1 MSSESHRSAWG
12 AAFHHAVLGPGRQ
25 PRLTITHCIHSAAE
39 AFFTVS
45 LAGSIFF
52 SLSPDAARPR
62 VLLFLVLALG
72 PFLVMSPLIGPVVD
86 RIRGGLATTM
96 IATFVLRGILAIL
109 VAINLRTL
117 LLFPLVFGI
126 LVTAKTYTVSRNALV
141 PSIADSADDLVD
153 FNSRL
158 SRTATV
164 AGALAASAAVAVYNW
179 SSAATTLWVA
189 SAIYALGAIAAW
201 RVRAVSRPI
210 EAPDADAVVELVRPE
225 VGGAVGDMMALRA
238 AVGFAVFQ
246 FGFSLRAEG
255 ESAWILGLVIAA
267 NGLGGFIGTIVSPV
281 LRRHMTERT
290 MFTVALVASSTA
302 MTICGLAY
310 RRETLIGAVLV
321 LGLSAS
327 IGRRA
332 LDATIQQQAPHA
344 RRGQVYASLETRLEL
359 AWVAA
364 ACLAVALRV
373 DTWIGI
379 LSLAAFLVIVAI
391 IHVRRHAGLSVFRP
405 VAAVPLVDRLLIRAE
420 TLASHGYLD
429 EAVMIAR
436 LAASSPASTRSP
448 ETWSEADVRR
458 EIERVRQAVGPR
470 SAPEH
475 PVADGDVGEV
485 VDGVVD
491 EVATERLDGEP

>member
-1 MSSESHRSAWG
+1 MSSESRRSAWG

-52 SLSPDAARPR
+52 SVSPDAARPR

-96 IATFVLRGILAIL
+96 VTTFVIRGVLALL
-109 VAINLRTL
+109 VAANLRTL
-117 LLFPLVFGI
+117 LLFPFVFGI

-141 PSIADSADDLVD
+141 PSIADRADDLVD

-158 SRTATV
+158 SRTATI
-164 AGALAASAAVAVYNW
+164 AGALAATAAVAVYNL
-179 SSAATTLWVA
+179 SSATATLWVA
-189 SAIYALGAIAAW
+189 SGIYAVGAIAAY

-210 EAPDADAVVELVRPE
+210 ESADVDAVVELVQPD
-225 VGGAVGDMMALRA
+225 VGSAVGDMMALRA

-255 ESAWILGLVIAA
+255 EPALIIGLVIAA

-281 LRRHMTERT
+281 LRRYMTERS
-290 MFTVALVASSTA
+290 MFTVALASSATA
-302 MTICGLAY
+302 MTICGLTY
-310 RRETLIGAVLV
+310 RRETLLAAMVV

-344 RRGQVYASLETRLEL
+344 RRGQVYAGLETRLEL

-364 ACLAVALRV
+364 ACLAVAVRV
-373 DTWIGI
+373 ATWIGI
-379 LSLAAFLVIVAI
+379 LSLAAFLVFVAVM
-391 IHVRRHAGLSVFRP
+391 HVRRHAGLQVLRP
-405 VAAVPLVDRLLIRAE
+405 VAAVPLTDRLLIRAE

-429 EAVMIAR
+429 EAVLIAR
-436 LAASSPASTRSP
+436 LAASAPASH
-448 ETWSEADVRR
+448 ETWSESEVRS
-458 EIERVRQAVGPR
+458 EIERIRHTDRR
-470 SAPEH
+470 STPQQ
-475 PVADGDVGEV
+475 PVPDGDVGEMM
-485 VDGVVD
+485 DGVVD
-491 EVATERLDGEP
+491 EVPAERLDGEP